1 MWLKVR
7 VLCGRL
13 FLKVFATYVKEQEM
27 LAVKDLLANAG
38 DLRPGFTLGCEDLLE
53 EDMAI
58 HSSILAWRIS

>member
-38 DLRPGFTLGCEDLLE
+38 DLRPGFYPGL
-53 EDMAI
+53 
-58 HSSILAWRIS
+58 